1 MIELVSTISGS
12 SSIATNP
19 PASAPWLEDD
29 VPGDEADEE
38 PAAEEPDVPD
48 GRFDDVPEEDPADE
62 AEELLPLPEVALS
75 LATAASDA
83 AESVSVS
90 MVGDPPA
97 YAENA
102 ATDVS
107 RKAIE
112 RTELRISKPLIF
124 S

>member
-1 MIELVSTISGS
+1 M
-12 SSIATNP
+12 ATNQ

-38 PAAEEPDVPD
+38 SAVEEPDE
-48 GRFDDVPEEDPADE
+48 RFEDVPEEDPADE

-97 YAENA
+97 
-102 ATDVS
+102 
-107 RKAIE
+107 
-112 RTELRISKPLIF
+112 
-124 S
+124 